1 MTTNNPS
8 TGSAGTNGNAGS
20 GRRFDAKQ
28 EFADLERRIDQ
39 VREELDRRIEALD
52 RRRLREPLL
61 RRPVTYWRE
70 HRSEIPAA
78 IGSAVKEHP
87 LPAILTAVG
96 IALLAASS
104 IHATRQTPVRRLR
117 ARLRRPL
124 SQMQDRWQDAT
135 DYARRSFHDT
145 RDYAADRA
153 ADAWQFARDRAF
165 RARHHANDT
174 FEERPLIL
182 GALAVALGAALG
194 AAIPSTTSESRL
206 WQRLR
211 ERSGKADTEGSQTS
225 TTGQSG
231 SSGYAPDDPLQHI
244 SGHS

>member
-1 MTTNNPS
+1 MTTENPS
-8 TGSAGTNGNAGS
+8 TNGNAS
-20 GRRFDAKQ
+20 AGRRFDARQ
-28 EFADLERRIDQ
+28 EFADLERRIEA
-39 VREELDRRIEALD
+39 VREELDKRIEALD
-52 RRRLREPLL
+52 QRRLREPLL

-78 IGSAVKEHP
+78 VGSVVKEHP

-96 IALLAASS
+96 IALLTVSS
-104 IHATRQTPVRRLR
+104 LTARQTPARRLR
-117 ARLRRPL
+117 ARIGRPL
-124 SQMQDRWQDAT
+124 SHLGREMQDRWQDAA
-135 DYARRSFHDT
+135 DYARRGLHDT

-194 AAIPSTTSESRL
+194 AAIPSSASEGRL

-211 ERSGKADTEGSQTS
+211 ERTGATGSQRDETNAK
-225 TTGQSG
+225 SG
-231 SSGYAPDDPLQHI
+231 SSAEDDSPDDPLQHI